1 MTKMKLLLVED
12 DEQDQ
17 NGCRNAVSDFQED
30 SGCNVDLKVCSSVE
44 EARLALN
51 EQYFDGA
58 IIDLKLAAQGDE
70 GNQVINQIKESFRRI
85 PIVIYSG
92 TPYVAETDDF
102 PLVNK
107 YVKGEEKTYFDV
119 INEFWDIYKT
129 GITKIMGGTGEIEQ
143 RLSHIFIKNILPQIN
158 KWKEYGN
165 QDSQRAER
173 AFLRH
178 SLNHLLQYL
187 DDDVSECFPEEVYI
201 FPSITEKI
209 DTGCIIKSKEKTSEF
224 YIVLSPACDLAERRN
239 GGCNTDRALLVSIDA
254 EGLLI
259 DEAKQKAISSGNNFT
274 NKAEARL
281 VNDIRGN
288 NKYHYYHWLP
298 KTNHFVGGLI
308 NFRKISAYT
317 EEELQNKFKIPPE
330 MQVSPPFLKDI
341 VARFSSYYARQGQPD
356 IDRSLY
362 EL

>member
-70 GNQVINQIKESFRRI
+70 GNQVISKIKESFRRI

-107 YVKGEEKTYFDV
+107 HVKGEETTYLDI
-119 INEFWDIYKT
+119 INSFWDIYKT
-129 GITKIMGGTGEIEQ
+129 GITKIMGGTGEIDQ
-143 RLSHIFIKNILPQIN
+143 RLSHIFIKNILPQIK
-158 KWKEYGN
+158 KWKEYGE
-165 QDSQRAER
+165 QDTQKTEKAL
-173 AFLRH
+173 LRH
-178 SLNHLLQYL
+178 TLNHLLQHL
-187 DDDVSECFPEEVYI
+187 DDDVSECYPEEMYI
-201 FPSITEKI
+201 NPPISERIN
-209 DTGCIIKSKEKTSEF
+209 TGCIVESKEYAGEF
-224 YIVLSPACDLAERRN
+224 YIVLSPACDLAERRS
-239 GGCNTDRALLVSIDA
+239 GGCNTDRALLVCVEA
-254 EGLLI
+254 EKQFV
-259 DEAKQKAISSGNNFT
+259 DEREHQEKSRGNNFT
-274 NKAEARL
+274 ERAKKKL
-281 VNDIRGN
+281 VGDVRGN
-288 NKYHYYHWLP
+288 NTYQYYHWLP
-298 KTNHFVGGLI
+298 RTDFFVGGLI
-308 NFRKISAYT
+308 NFRKISTYT
-317 EEELQNKFKIPPE
+317 EEDLQNKFKLPPYV
-330 MQVSPPFLKDI
+330 QVSPPFLKDI

-356 IDRSLY
+356 IDRSLL

>member
-1 MTKMKLLLVED
+1 MTKMKILLVED

-17 NGCRNAVSDFQED
+17 NGCRNAVSDFQVD
-30 SGCNVDLKVCSSVE
+30 NSCKVDLKVCSNVE

-58 IIDLKLAAQGDE
+58 IIDLKLDAQGDE
-70 GNQVINQIKESFRRI
+70 GNQVISQIKESFRRI

-107 YVKGEEKTYFDV
+107 YVKGEGTTYFDV
-119 INEFWDIYKT
+119 INNFWDIYKT
-129 GITKIMGGTGEIEQ
+129 GITKIMGGTGEIDQ

-158 KWKEYGN
+158 NWKQYGN
-165 QDSQRAER
+165 QDSQRTER
-173 AFLRH
+173 ALLRH

-187 DDDVSECFPEEVYI
+187 DDDVSECYPEEMYI
-201 FPSITEKI
+201 FPSITETI
-209 DTGCIIKSKEKTSEF
+209 DTGCIIESKANTGEF

-239 GGCNTDRALLVSIDA
+239 GGCNTDRALLVSIDI
-254 EGLLI
+254 EEVFI
-259 DEAKQKAISSGNNFT
+259 DEAEQKVISSGNNFT
-274 NKAEARL
+274 DKARKSL

-288 NKYHYYHWLP
+288 NKYQYYHWLP
-298 KTNHFVGGLI
+298 KNILFRGGLI
-308 NFRKISAYT
+308 NFRKISTYT
-317 EEELQNKFKIPPE
+317 EEELQNKFNFPPK
-330 MQVSPPFLKDI
+330 MKVSPPFLKDI

-356 IDRSLY
+356 IDRSFY
-362 EL
+362 EI